1 MSYFDIKV
9 KLQSSV
15 TPIVQVQPSDTIRYV
30 KTKVEEMWGIPV
42 DLQCLVFA
50 DKELEDL
57 CLLGDCGIR
66 GTAILELV
74 IRRKLMQIYIA
85 TFGRRFGLDVDPSYT
100 VENVKAMIQVCARRF
115 FIIRR
120 IECIRCELLRPVITG
135 VCQSICHANSLCKHG
150 R

>member
-30 KTKVEEMWGIPV
+30 KTKVEEMWGIPL

-100 VENVKAMIQVCARRF
+100 VENVKAMIQVCERRCF
-115 FIIRR
+115 Y
-120 IECIRCELLRPVITG
+120 
-135 VCQSICHANSLCKHG
+135 H
-150 R
+150 